1 MVLEKNLLNPRGR
14 IKMVKYIDLNET
26 LIEFL
31 RQHANE
37 ICVDKNGYCFFIY
50 NDNYYYITVKGGY

>member
-1 MVLEKNLLNPRGR
+1 
-14 IKMVKYIDLNET
+14 MVKYIDLSET

-37 ICVDKNGYCFFIY
+37 IYVDKNGYCFFIY
-50 NDNYYYITVKGGY
+50 NDKYYYITVKGGY